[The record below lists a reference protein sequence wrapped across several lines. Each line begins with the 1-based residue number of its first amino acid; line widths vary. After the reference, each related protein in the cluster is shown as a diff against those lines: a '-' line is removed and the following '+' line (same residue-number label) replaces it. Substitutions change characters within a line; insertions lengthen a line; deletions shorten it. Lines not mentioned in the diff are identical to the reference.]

1 LQTYRV
7 YGDKLVSYY
16 VDVQAISE
24 DEAYEIANG
33 LDSSNWF
40 QVEQDD
46 VIAPHTVELQENL
59 VNN

>member
-7 YGDKLVSYY
+7 YGDKLVNYY
-16 VDVQAISE
+16 VDVKAVDS
-24 DEAYEIANG
+24 DDAYDIANG
-33 LDSSNWF
+33 LDTSNWF

-46 VIAPHTVELQENL
+46 VISPHTVELQENL

>member
-1 LQTYRV
+1 MQTYRV

-33 LDSSNWF
+33 LDTHKWF
-40 QVEQDD
+40 QSEQDD
-46 VIAPHTVELQENL
+46 VIQPHTVELQENL